1 MESIPQGQCLIV
13 NVAHFQQH
21 DDRPG
26 SDVDAVKL
34 HSLFE
39 NVLNFVVTRVDD
51 PTLQKLHQTL
61 IEFFQMDH
69 SAYDVFFIIILSH
82 GDPGDVIYTSDSQ
95 SIKISEISDHF
106 TASNCPTL
114 ANKPKVFIVQ
124 ACRGQKHHTPV
135 VATVPHSRRR
145 ASQDQTSTT
154 ILDEAT
160 MLRDAQMMHDEQTV
174 NLDVTMSHSFSSH
187 GSQYDALDM
196 SHDGGGFSTHNS
208 NTTIQTIPDKK
219 DFYYAFATID
229 NYEAMRHPTD
239 GSWFIDEFV
248 ITVKRF
254 AQHGHVYLQD
264 LMLKVTERLS
274 QRSHKDRMQV
284 CEVKSSIT
292 KNIIL
297 TVKRSFCPSERS
309 VSSSNISQNSL
320 PGSRRG
326 SRASSHHDMHCRP
339 FRKSDEGSSLICASF
354 SSLHMTPPIPK
365 SQMVTS
371 YSSINLK
378 SQYSETSYPP
388 SKSHSRTLSS
398 SNYFTGFQRQY
409 SETQSH
415 PPSRSHSSTFSSSNN
430 FTGFQ
435 HQYSETQSHPPSRS
449 HSSTFSSSNNFTG
462 FQHQYSE
469 TQSHPPSRSH
479 SITSSLS
486 EALQPSSE
494 TLQPSSGTSI
504 NNMK

>member
-13 NVAHFQQH
+13 NIAHFLQH

-26 SDVDAVKL
+26 SDVDADKL

-39 NVLNFVVTRVDD
+39 DVLNFVVTRVDD
-51 PTLQKLHQTL
+51 PTLPQLQQALTK
-61 IEFFQMDH
+61 FFQMDH
-69 SAYDVFFIIILSH
+69 SAYDAFFIIILSH

-135 VATVPHSRRR
+135 VATVPHSHRR

-154 ILDEAT
+154 ILDEAST
-160 MLRDAQMMHDEQTV
+160 MLHDAQMMHDEQTV
-174 NLDVTMSHSFSSH
+174 NLDVTMPHSFSSH

-196 SHDGGGFSTHNS
+196 SHDGGGFSTHSS

-229 NYEAMRHPTD
+229 NYEAMRHCTE
-239 GSWFIDEFV
+239 GSWFINEFV
-248 ITVKRF
+248 AAVKKF
-254 AQHGHVYLQD
+254 AQCGHVYLQD
-264 LMLKVTERLS
+264 LMLKVTGRLS

-297 TVKRSFCPSERS
+297 TVKRSFCPSETCS
-309 VSSSNISQNSL
+309 GASSSNISQNSL

-326 SRASSHHDMHCRP
+326 SRASSHHDMPCRP
-339 FRKSDEGSSLICASF
+339 FRKSDEGSSLICPSF

-365 SQMVTS
+365 SQIVTS
-371 YSSINLK
+371 FSSINLK

-388 SKSHSRTLSS
+388 SRSHSSTFSS

-415 PPSRSHSSTFSSSNN
+415 PPSRSHSSTFSSSN
-430 FTGFQ
+430 
-435 HQYSETQSHPPSRS
+435 Y
-449 HSSTFSSSNNFTG
+449 FTG

-486 EALQPSSE
+486 EALQPSS
-494 TLQPSSGTSI
+494 GTSS